1 MSNCIKNFLDEFK
14 TFAMKGNV
22 IDMAVGIIV
31 GAAFGKVVDS
41 LVKDIIMPPIGWL
54 LGKVDFSQL
63 YFALPNDLFG
73 EYINY
78 YNMQS
83 AKDAGAV
90 VIPYGAFLNNVISF
104 LIVVFS
110 VFILVKAINKVKSLS
125 EKENEAKEEATTKTC
140 PKCFSVVNIKATKC
154 PFCTSEIE

>member
-1 MSNCIKNFLDEFK
+1 MSNCIKSLLDEFK
-14 TFAMKGNV
+14 SFAVKGNV

-54 LGKVDFSQL
+54 LGKVDFSDL
-63 YFALPNDLFG
+63 FIALPNDFLG
-73 EYINY
+73 EYTNY
-78 YNMQS
+78 YNMQH

-90 VIPYGAFLNNVISF
+90 VIPYGAFINNIISF
-104 LIVVFS
+104 IIVVFS
-110 VFILVKAINKVKSLS
+110 VFILVKAINKLKSLT
-125 EKENEAKEEATTKTC
+125 EKEAETKEEATTKTC
-140 PKCFSVVNIKATKC
+140 PKCFSTVNIKATKC